1 MASLPETI
9 QKPVTLGERVRAA
22 RRELGMSQAQLAGDE
37 LTKGFISQVEAGLV
51 RPSLR
56 SLQVIALRLGRSLD
70 YFIGDESLAGA
81 KRRVFHRLAAQ
92 AAAERRDW
100 PAVRHEAM
108 AALAQPST
116 QGAERA
122 TLLRYLATADTA
134 EGKREQAFER
144 LAEAMTLVDAQSDA
158 TELAH
163 LLHARGVLYVE
174 HGQLAA
180 GAESLEAARDL
191 MEQREITDPRLR
203 ARTLVHLGTVYRRL
217 HRTAKALATY
227 ELALAVASRSSELRL
242 AAQSHM
248 GVAVALYDAG
258 ELDAAIA
265 NYQRALGLFERV
277 SDTAVELSVM
287 QSLATVQF
295 EHGDMTAARET
306 VDRCTERAALAGD
319 VRVGAIVDVLR
330 ARITLE
336 EGDAENA
343 LHLAESA
350 AARLAELG
358 DDRQQADALRVAA
371 AAEHARCNY
380 AASDSAY
387 RKAIELLASIE
398 DHPDLSTLA
407 AEYAQ
412 KLRAR
417 GDLESAFAY
426 LELARDPAASRP
438 GA

>member
-1 MASLPETI
+1 VASLPEAV

-22 RRELGMSQAQLAGDE
+22 RRELGLSQAQLAGEE

-56 SLQVIALRLGRSLD
+56 SLQIIASRLGRSLD

-92 AAAERRDW
+92 AAVERRDW
-100 PAVRHEAM
+100 PAVRQEAM
-108 AALAQPST
+108 ASLAQQP
-116 QGAERA
+116 QGPERA
-122 TLLRYLATADTA
+122 TLLRFLAAADSA

-144 LAEAMTLVDAQSDA
+144 LAEAMSLVDANSDA

-163 LLHARGVLYVE
+163 LLAARGALYVE

-180 GAESLEAARDL
+180 GAESLETARDL
-191 MEQREITDPRLR
+191 MEQHEITDPRLR
-203 ARTLVHLGTVYRRL
+203 ARTLVQLGTVYRRL
-217 HRTAKALATY
+217 HRTVKALATY

-242 AAQSHM
+242 AAQSYM

-258 ELDAAIA
+258 ELDGAIA

-277 SDTAVELSVM
+277 SDTSVELSVM

-295 EHGDMTAARET
+295 ENGDMPAARET
-306 VDRCTERAALAGD
+306 VDRCSKRAIVAGD

-330 ARITLE
+330 ARITLQ
-336 EGDAENA
+336 EGDTEGA
-343 LHLAESA
+343 LRLAESA
-350 AARLAELG
+350 GERLADLG
-358 DDRQQADALRVAA
+358 DHRQQADALRVAA
-371 AAEHARCNY
+371 AADHERGDF
-380 AASDSAY
+380 AASDKAY
-387 RKAIELLASIE
+387 RKAIELVASIE

-426 LELARDPAASRP
+426 LELARDPGASRP
-438 GA
+438 AS

>member
-1 MASLPETI
+1 MASLPEAV
-9 QKPVTLGERVRAA
+9 QKPVTLGERVRTA
-22 RRELGMSQAQLAGDE
+22 RHALGMSQAQLAGEE

-56 SLQVIALRLGRSLD
+56 SLQIIATRLGRSLD

-92 AAAERRDW
+92 AAVERRDW
-100 PAVRHEAM
+100 PAARHEAV
-108 AALAQPST
+108 AALAQKA

-122 TLLRYLATADTA
+122 TLLRYVAAADAA

-144 LAEAMTLVDAQSDA
+144 LAEAMALVDANSDPM
-158 TELAH
+158 ELAH

-217 HRTAKALATY
+217 HRTVKALATY
-227 ELALAVASRSSELRL
+227 ELALAVASRSSELAL
-242 AAQSHM
+242 AAQSSM

-258 ELDAAIA
+258 ELDGAIA
-265 NYQRALGLFERV
+265 NYQRALGLLERV

-295 EHGDMTAARET
+295 ENGDMSAARET
-306 VDRCTERAALAGD
+306 LDRCSKRAASAGD
-319 VRVGAIVDVLR
+319 VRVAAIVEVLR
-330 ARITLE
+330 ARIALE

-343 LHLAESA
+343 LRLAEA
-350 AARLAELG
+350 AEARLADVG
-358 DDRQQADALRVAA
+358 DHRQQADALRVAGSA
-371 AAEHARCNY
+371 DHTRGDY
-380 AASDSAY
+380 AASDRAY
-387 RKAIELLASIE
+387 RKAIDLLTSIE
-398 DHPDLSTLA
+398 DHPDLSTCA

-438 GA
+438 SS

>member
-1 MASLPETI
+1 
-9 QKPVTLGERVRAA
+9 
-22 RRELGMSQAQLAGDE
+22 MSQAQLAGDE

-56 SLQVIALRLGRSLD
+56 SLQIIATRLGRSLD

-92 AAAERRDW
+92 AAIERRDW
-100 PAVRHEAM
+100 PSARHEAM
-108 AALAQPST
+108 AALGQQAQGP
-116 QGAERA
+116 ERA
-122 TLLRYLATADTA
+122 TLLRYLAAADAA

-144 LAEAMTLVDAQSDA
+144 LAEAMSLVDANSDA
-158 TELAH
+158 TEVAQLLA
-163 LLHARGVLYVE
+163 ARGVLYVE

-180 GAESLEAARDL
+180 GAESLEAARDV

-217 HRTAKALATY
+217 HRTVKALATY

-242 AAQSHM
+242 AAQSYM

-258 ELDAAIA
+258 ELD
-265 NYQRALGLFERV
+265 
-277 SDTAVELSVM
+277 
-287 QSLATVQF
+287 
-295 EHGDMTAARET
+295 
-306 VDRCTERAALAGD
+306 
-319 VRVGAIVDVLR
+319 GAIVDVLR

-336 EGDAENA
+336 EGDADGA
-343 LHLAESA
+343 LRLAEA
-350 AARLAELG
+350 AGERLAELG
-358 DDRQQADALRVAA
+358 DQRQQADALRVAA
-371 AAEHARCNY
+371 AAAHARGDY
-380 AASDSAY
+380 TASDEAY

-438 GA
+438 ES

>member
-1 MASLPETI
+1 VASLPEI
-9 QKPVTLGERVRAA
+9 VQKPVTLGERVRAA
-22 RRELGMSQAQLAGDE
+22 RHELAMSQAQLAGDE

-56 SLQVIALRLGRSLD
+56 SLQIIATRLGRSLD

-92 AAAERRDW
+92 AAIERRDW
-100 PAVRHEAM
+100 PAARFEAT
-108 AALAQPST
+108 AALAQQA
-116 QGAERA
+116 QGTERA
-122 TLLRYLATADTA
+122 TLLRYLAAADAA

-144 LAEAMTLVDAQSDA
+144 LAEAMALVDANSDA

-163 LLHARGVLYVE
+163 LLAARGVLYVE

-180 GAESLEAARDL
+180 GAESLEAARDV

-217 HRTAKALATY
+217 HRTVKALATY

-242 AAQSHM
+242 AAQSYM

-258 ELDAAIA
+258 ELDGAIA

-306 VDRCTERAALAGD
+306 VDRCSERAALAGD

-330 ARITLE
+330 ARITLV
-336 EGDAENA
+336 EGDAEGA
-343 LHLAESA
+343 L
-350 AARLAELG
+350 RLAEAADKRLEEIG
-358 DDRQQADALRVAA
+358 DRRQQADALRVVA
-371 AAEHARCNY
+371 AAEHQRGEY
-380 AASDSAY
+380 ASSDRAY
-387 RKAIELLASIE
+387 RKAIEILASIE

-438 GA
+438 GS

>member
-1 MASLPETI
+1 MASLPEI
-9 QKPVTLGERVRAA
+9 VQKPGTLGERVRAA

-56 SLQVIALRLGRSLD
+56 SLQIIATRLGRSLD

-92 AAAERRDW
+92 AALERRDW
-100 PAVRHEAM
+100 AAARQEAT
-108 AALAQPST
+108 AALAHQA
-116 QGAERA
+116 QGPERA
-122 TLLRYLATADTA
+122 TLLRYLAAADMA
-134 EGKREQAFER
+134 EGRREQAFER
-144 LAEAMTLVDAQSDA
+144 IAEAMGLVDANSDP

-163 LLHARGVLYVE
+163 LLSARGVLYVE

-180 GAESLEAARDL
+180 GAESLEAARDV

-217 HRTAKALATY
+217 HRTVKALATY

-242 AAQSHM
+242 AAQSYM

-258 ELDAAIA
+258 ELDGAIA

-295 EHGDMTAARET
+295 EHGEVAAARET
-306 VDRCTERAALAGD
+306 VDRCSERAALAGD
-319 VRVGAIVDVLR
+319 QRVGAIVDVLR

-336 EGDAENA
+336 QGDVEGA
-343 LHLAESA
+343 L
-350 AARLAELG
+350 RLATDADRRLEQIG
-358 DDRQQADALRVAA
+358 DHRQQADALRVAG
-371 AAEHARCNY
+371 AAEHQRGDF
-380 AASDSAY
+380 ASSDRAY
-387 RKAIELLASIE
+387 RKAIEILASIE
-398 DHPDLSTLA
+398 HHPDLSTLA

-426 LELARDPAASRP
+426 LELARDPSATRP
-438 GA
+438 QA